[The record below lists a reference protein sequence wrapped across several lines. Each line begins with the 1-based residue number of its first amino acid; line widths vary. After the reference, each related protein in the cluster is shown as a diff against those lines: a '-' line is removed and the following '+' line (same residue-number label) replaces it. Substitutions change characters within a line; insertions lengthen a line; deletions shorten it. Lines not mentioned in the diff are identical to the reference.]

1 MLVAGSWRGGE
12 EGRTTV
18 RVPTISRGGS
28 MLLDVS
34 WETKLAVMPTM
45 ATMATRLRP
54 RAMRKVLARGAEP
67 VLAKDI
73 LGGCSSEVELC
84 LSWFPAGGKIGY
96 DV

>member
-1 MLVAGSWRGGE
+1 
-12 EGRTTV
+12 
-18 RVPTISRGGS
+18 

-73 LGGCSSEVELC
+73 LGGCGSEVV
-84 LSWFPAGGKIGY
+84 LSLFWFSTGGKTGF
-96 DV
+96 DE